1 MVDARLI
8 RFLQQ
13 EFLATQG
20 ATVNGVVVDAFVS
33 MRKLCE
39 EIARLGLELP
49 QTIAELERS
58 GYIFGDGN
66 SRCISQ
72 RILDAKPTQA
82 ITKERSTPP
91 LAELLSIRAKPCELV
106 SSVLYEAACDRNGEM
121 DYKQAWLWLRE
132 GERWRELLPRCT
144 EQLRLLLGDY
154 DPARFRFPQSASVFE
169 QYASRGLSARGRRR
183 NAPRYGRASRSVV
196 HQRDL

>member
-20 ATVNGVVVDAFVS
+20 ATINGVVVDAFVS

-72 RILDAKPTQA
+72 GILDATTDCHATTQA
-82 ITKERSTPP
+82 TKP
-91 LAELLSIRAKPCELV
+91 LSSVIDVNAKPCELV
-106 SSVLYEAACDRNGEM
+106 SSVLYEEACNRNGEM
-121 DYKQAWLWLRE
+121 DYRRAWSWLRE

-144 EQLRLLLGDY
+144 EQLRLLIGDY
-154 DPARFRFPQSASVFE
+154 DPARYRFPRSPSLFE

-183 NAPRYGRASRSVV
+183 NAPRRGRASRSIV
-196 HQRDL
+196 HQHEL